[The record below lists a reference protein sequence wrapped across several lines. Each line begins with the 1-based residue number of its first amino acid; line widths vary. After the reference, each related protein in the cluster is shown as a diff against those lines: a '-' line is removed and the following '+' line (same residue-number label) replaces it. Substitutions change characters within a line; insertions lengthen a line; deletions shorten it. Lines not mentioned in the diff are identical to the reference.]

1 MSWRLGKPVYTLRE
15 TELSLALAAGALAL
29 GFYLPSLSYWAPK
42 LLHFTPLIMP
52 AGVVGVVLLVVL
64 GDFALYWAHR
74 GSHAF
79 RWQWAAHQAHHSSER
94 LNFLASLRAGW
105 TDLPA
110 GLWLYTL
117 PLVLLGFTASQWA
130 IYFVVNLCWQM
141 FVHNEWSPKLGPL
154 EVILVTPSHHRVHH
168 AYEQSGSPN
177 NFANIFI
184 VWDRLFGTFAAEGAS
199 PIRKFGIADRRFKGV
214 PDIAFGEWR
223 SILRGS
229 ERVAGEPQLADQETH
244 TVL

>member
-1 MSWRLGKPVYTLRE
+1 M
-15 TELSLALAAGALAL
+15 SLALAAGSLAL
-29 GFYLPSLSYWAPK
+29 SFYLPSLSYWTPK
-42 LLHFTPLIMP
+42 LFHFQPMHMP
-52 AGVVGVVLLVVL
+52 AGIAGLVLLIVL

-110 GLWLYTL
+110 GLWIYTL
-117 PLVLLGFTASQWA
+117 PLAPLGFTASQWA
-130 IYFVVNLCWQM
+130 TYFAANLCWQM

-154 EVILVTPSHHRVHH
+154 EYVLVTPSHHRVHH
-168 AYEQSGSPN
+168 AREQSGNPS

-184 VWDRLFGTFAAEGAS
+184 ISDGIFRALRAEA
-199 PIRKFGIADRRFKGV
+199 
-214 PDIAFGEWR
+214 
-223 SILRGS
+223 
-229 ERVAGEPQLADQETH
+229 ETP
-244 TVL
+244 TE